1 MDTLI
6 ALTYL
11 LTYLVKRGEA
21 WAGWGPAHMRVRYVT
36 IWIGDEIWRP

>member
-11 LTYLVKRGEA
+11 LTYLVIRPGRVGA
-21 WAGWGPAHMRVRYVT
+21 PPIMRVRYVT

>member
-11 LTYLVKRGEA
+11 LTYLLTVRGFTTMTADLEYTYPEFT
-21 WAGWGPAHMRVRYVT
+21 PA
-36 IWIGDEIWRP
+36 